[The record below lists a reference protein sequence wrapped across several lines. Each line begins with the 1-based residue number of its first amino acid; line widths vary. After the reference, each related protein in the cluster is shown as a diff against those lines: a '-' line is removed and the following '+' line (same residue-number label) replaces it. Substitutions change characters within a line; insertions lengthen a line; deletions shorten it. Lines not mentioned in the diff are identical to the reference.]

1 MGPSKALHRVAR
13 ITGEQQ
19 VLHTYYADHLLRLRE
34 VHREFSR
41 EQRMGS
47 TLLQF
52 EPYVFMLLSV
62 ASYTSAFKSSIC
74 PYTPCF
80 LAYEANSKSLVA
92 LRQSVEPY
100 LELDQTSS
108 SSSVPKLIKEVV
120 DVVLQIVDRHAF
132 GAGMGGSSRDR
143 TCSLEW
149 PSPLTTS
156 RPGLIDRARVVC
168 RFYRR

>member
-1 MGPSKALHRVAR
+1 MVYNGPPWEGFEVSPIFDTTIYKSSLTPPPTLMGPSKALHRVAR

-19 VLHTYYADHLLRLRE
+19 VLHTYYADHVLRPRE

-47 TLLQF
+47 RLLQF
-52 EPYVFMLLSV
+52 EPYVFILLSV

-80 LAYEANSKSLVA
+80 LAQGQSKPRGAETIS
-92 LRQSVEPY
+92 RTY

-108 SSSVPKLIKEVV
+108 SSSVPIYYYFFYIK
-120 DVVLQIVDRHAF
+120 
-132 GAGMGGSSRDR
+132 
-143 TCSLEW
+143 
-149 PSPLTTS
+149 
-156 RPGLIDRARVVC
+156 
-168 RFYRR
+168 